1 MDRSDVSFSND
12 DAQPLISYCPALS
25 ACPANCSACGSS
37 IGPYRGE
44 PSGLRAMSIV
54 RSFGLTAAVVVALT
68 ASAVLKAVP
77 AYAQLKWTLPS
88 AYPADNFHTQNLEA
102 FAKDVAQVTDGKLAI
117 RVYPNASLFPAS
129 AIKSAVRVGQ
139 VQIGE
144 TLISL
149 HENED
154 PIFGIDVVPFL
165 ATSYDQ
171 ARKLW
176 TASKP
181 SIARTFAAHGLM
193 VLFAV
198 PWPAQGIF
206 ANQEIN
212 QIGDLKGLSW
222 RVYNSGTKRIAQ
234 IVEAYPVTI
243 QAADLRQALATGLIN
258 ALMTSAA
265 TGYDV
270 KVWERMGYFYDTRAW
285 IPKNVTL
292 VNRAAFDQLDEPMQD
307 AVLRV
312 AAAAEARG
320 WWWSQDKTKWYTE
333 QLAAHGMKVLPASVA
348 LKTGLQEIG
357 ERLTGEWLMR
367 AGADGLAI
375 IDAYRRLTM

>member
-1 MDRSDVSFSND
+1 
-12 DAQPLISYCPALS
+12 
-25 ACPANCSACGSS
+25 
-37 IGPYRGE
+37 
-44 PSGLRAMSIV
+44 MSIV

-198 PWPAQGIF
+198 PWPPQGIF
-206 ANQEIN
+206 ANQKIN

>member
-1 MDRSDVSFSND
+1 
-12 DAQPLISYCPALS
+12 
-25 ACPANCSACGSS
+25 
-37 IGPYRGE
+37 
-44 PSGLRAMSIV
+44 MSIV

-117 RVYPNASLFPAS
+117 RIYPNASLLPAS
-129 AIKSAVRVGQ
+129 AIKSAVRIGQ

-149 HENED
+149 HDKED

-165 ATSYDQ
+165 ATSYEE

-176 TASKP
+176 AASQP
-181 SIARTFAAHGLM
+181 TIARNFAAQGLM

-198 PWPAQGIF
+198 PWPPQGIF

-222 RVYNSGTKRIAQ
+222 RVYNAGTQRIAQ
-234 IVEAYPVTI
+234 IVNAHPITI
-243 QAADLRQALATGLIN
+243 QAADLRRALATGLIN

-270 KVWERMGYFYDTRAW
+270 KVWDRMGYFYDTRAW

>member
-1 MDRSDVSFSND
+1 
-12 DAQPLISYCPALS
+12 
-25 ACPANCSACGSS
+25 
-37 IGPYRGE
+37 
-44 PSGLRAMSIV
+44 LRAMSIV